1 MQIGKECLVLVYSNE
16 RLSQYLA
23 GLEEITVETDHK
35 PLQTIL
41 SAPCRL
47 QRMLLRLQCYNLVVK
62 YNQGAQM
69 VMSSERREQVPVQV
83 RDYWNYRDE
92 ISLHNGLLFKSQRV
106 IIPIALRSGMLSK
119 VNSISC
125 LRKAK
130 DLVFWHGMRA
140 EIKAFV

>member
-1 MQIGKECLVLVYSNE
+1 
-16 RLSQYLA
+16 
-23 GLEEITVETDHK
+23 
-35 PLQTIL
+35 
-41 SAPCRL
+41 
-47 QRMLLRLQCYNLVVK
+47 
-62 YNQGAQM
+62 M

>member
-1 MQIGKECLVLVYSNE
+1 
-16 RLSQYLA
+16 
-23 GLEEITVETDHK
+23 
-35 PLQTIL
+35 
-41 SAPCRL
+41 
-47 QRMLLRLQCYNLVVK
+47 
-62 YNQGAQM
+62 M

-106 IIPIALRSGMLSK
+106 TIPMALRSGMLSK
-119 VNSISC
+119 INPISC

-130 DLVFWHGMRA
+130 NLVFWHGMSA